1 MDRFIQWVAAVAIFL
16 LIPVA
21 GISGT
26 VTAVS
31 TTVMETWPAVGTVR
45 PRSETKIQAQIQ
57 AQVKAVHV
65 RAGDPVKPGDLLVTL
80 DSRQPLSRLDR
91 AIQGLESSTAAR
103 QKALQGIASARAAH
117 KEAMLNFQRIK
128 GYLTANAATR
138 QELETAESNFIQA
151 KAGLSMAKEARG
163 EADSG
168 IKQAKE
174 VVKQAR
180 VGLGF
185 TRITAPV
192 RGEVI
197 QRLVEP
203 GDLALPGT
211 PLVMLRTKTGFR
223 IEAHVRE
230 GLVSR
235 VTPGTRLTAEIPT
248 LGTFCQAVVEEI
260 VPYADPET
268 RTFLVKA
275 AIDPVKGLYPGMY
288 AKLMIPE
295 SETEVILIP
304 RSCVIRTGQ
313 LELVRVRTDQGWER
327 RYVTTGKENGDQIEV
342 LSGVAPGEVLGTGK
356 IEKTGEE
363 K

>member
-1 MDRFIQWVAAVAIFL
+1 MGRLIQWITAAAL
-16 LIPVA
+16 LLFIPAA
-21 GISGT
+21 GMSET
-26 VTAVS
+26 VTAVR

-45 PRSETKIQAQIQ
+45 PRSETKIQAQTQ

-65 RAGDPVKPGDLLVTL
+65 KAGDAVTPGDLLVTL
-80 DSRQPLSRLDR
+80 DSRQPLSNLDR
-91 AIQGLESSTAAR
+91 AGQGLKAATAAR
-103 QKALQGIASARAAH
+103 QKARQGIESARAAH
-117 KEAMLNFQRIK
+117 TEAKLNFQRIK
-128 GYLTANAATR
+128 GYLDANAATR

-151 KAGLSMAKEARG
+151 KAALSMAKEALK

-180 VGLGF
+180 VALGF
-185 TRITAPV
+185 TRVTAPV
-192 RGEVI
+192 KGEVI

-203 GDLALPGT
+203 GDLALPGK
-211 PLVMLRTKTGFR
+211 PLVMLRTETGFR

-235 VTPGTRLTAEIPT
+235 VAPGTRLTAEIPT
-248 LGTFCQAVVEEI
+248 LDTACRAVVEEI
-260 VPYADPET
+260 VPYADPDT

-275 AIDPVKGLYPGMY
+275 AIDPLEGLYPGMY
-288 AKLMIPE
+288 AKLMIPAAQK
-295 SETEVILIP
+295 EVVLIP

-313 LELVRVRTDQGWER
+313 LELVRVRTDHGWEL
-327 RYVTTGKENGDQIEV
+327 RYVTTGKETGDKIEV
-342 LSGVAPGEVLGTGK
+342 LSGVAPGEVLGIGETG
-356 IEKTGEE
+356 ETGEE

>member
-1 MDRFIQWVAAVAIFL
+1 MGRLEQWLAAGVLFL

-21 GISGT
+21 GMSETI
-26 VTAVS
+26 TAGR

-57 AQVKAVHV
+57 AQVTAVHV
-65 RAGDPVKPGDLLVTL
+65 RAGDPVAPGDLLVTL
-80 DSRQPLSRLDR
+80 DSRQPLSHLDR
-91 AIQGLESSTAAR
+91 AKQSLKAATAAR
-103 QKALQGIASARAAH
+103 QKALQGIESARAAH
-117 KEAMLNFQRIK
+117 TEARLNFQRIK
-128 GYLTANAATR
+128 GYFAANAATR
-138 QELETAESNFIQA
+138 QELEMAESNFIQA
-151 KAGLSMAKEARG
+151 KAGLSMAKEALSQ
-163 EADSG
+163 ADSG

-174 VVKQAR
+174 IVKQAR

-192 RGEVI
+192 QGEVI

-203 GDLALPGT
+203 GDLALPGK

-230 GLVSR
+230 GLISR
-235 VTPGTRLTAEIPT
+235 IAPGTRLTAEIPT
-248 LGTFCQAVVEEI
+248 LDTFCQAVVEEI

-275 AIDPVKGLYPGMY
+275 TIDPIKGLYPGMY

-295 SETEVILIP
+295 SLKEVVLIP
-304 RSCVIRTGQ
+304 QSCVIRTGQ
-313 LELVRVRTDQGWER
+313 LELVRVRTDQGWDL
-327 RYVTTGKENGDQIEV
+327 RYVTTGKEKADQVEV
-342 LSGVAPGEVLGTGK
+342 LSGVAPGEVLAIG
-356 IEKTGEE
+356 ETGEE

>member
-1 MDRFIQWVAAVAIFL
+1 MGRAIQWLAAGVIFL
-16 LIPVA
+16 LIPVT

-26 VTAVS
+26 ITAVRA
-31 TTVMETWPAVGTVR
+31 TVMETWPAVGTVR

-65 RAGDPVKPGDLLVTL
+65 RAGDPVNPGDLLVTL
-80 DSRQPLSRLDR
+80 DNRRPLSTLDR
-91 AIQGLESSTAAR
+91 AKQGLQAATAAR
-103 QKALQGIASARAAH
+103 QKALQGIESAKAAH
-117 KEAMLNFQRIK
+117 TEARLNFQRIK
-128 GYLTANAATR
+128 GYLSANAATR
-138 QELETAESNFIQA
+138 QELEMAESNFIQA
-151 KAGLSMAKEARG
+151 TAGLSMAKEALSQT
-163 EADSG
+163 DSG

-174 VVKQAR
+174 VVKQAQ

-192 RGEVI
+192 QGEVI

-203 GDLALPGT
+203 GDLALPGK
-211 PLVMLRTKTGFR
+211 PLVMLRTQTGFR

-235 VTPGTRLTAEIPT
+235 VSPGTRLRAEIPT

-260 VPYADPET
+260 IPYADPET

-275 AIDPVKGLYPGMY
+275 AIDPLKGLYPGMY

-295 SETEVILIP
+295 SSKQVVLIP

-313 LELVRVRTDQGWER
+313 LELVRVQTDHGWER
-327 RYVTTGKENGDQIEV
+327 RYVTTGKEKKDQIEV

-356 IEKTGEE
+356 TGDNGEE